1 MVLGVGMLALAGGN
15 AGAAEVVVYTSLEND
30 EVVEY
35 LKQAKADMPDLEVK
49 WIRLSTGDLGARMLA
64 EKDNPQADVI
74 WGWAVTNMIPFV
86 KQGLVE
92 PYAPKG
98 VERIPAQFKD
108 PGHHWVAID
117 LYMAAFCVNT
127 DVAKKKNLPIPAS
140 WEDLL
145 KPVYKGE
152 IVMPNPASSGT
163 GYLQISS
170 LLQMKGEAGGWEYLK
185 GLDKNIAQYIKS
197 GSRPAKMAAAGEYA
211 IGLSFEFAVAK
222 LVEQGAPVKLVIPK
236 EGAGYELEAN
246 ALMKGAKRPAA
257 AKRFLD
263 WAISESA
270 MRQYAKWKAGV
281 TLGGMPTPAYL
292 PGDLTRILYPMNF
305 DWSAGNYERIV
316 KEWERLLLR

>member
-1 MVLGVGMLALAGGN
+1 
-15 AGAAEVVVYTSLEND
+15 
-30 EVVEY
+30 
-35 LKQAKADMPDLEVK
+35 
-49 WIRLSTGDLGARMLA
+49 
-64 EKDNPQADVI
+64 
-74 WGWAVTNMIPFV
+74 
-86 KQGLVE
+86 
-92 PYAPKG
+92 
-98 VERIPAQFKD
+98 
-108 PGHHWVAID
+108 
-117 LYMAAFCVNT
+117 
-127 DVAKKKNLPIPAS
+127 
-140 WEDLL
+140 
-145 KPVYKGE
+145 YKGE

-170 LLQMKGEAGGWEYLK
+170 LLQMKGEARGWEYLK

-222 LVEQGAPVKLVIPK
+222 LIEQGAPVKLVIPK

-246 ALMKGAKRPAA
+246 ALLKGAKRPEA

-305 DWSAGNYERIV
+305 DWSAGNYQRIV